1 VTLFNSFA
9 LNFVA
14 NALWQVALV
23 AAVAASGHWLMLR
36 SVSARYRHFVW
47 VMALILSI
55 ALPLWSAL
63 PLERETRWMTLF
75 STPGAVSNLGAPLE
89 ITPIQAQSQQPRSDS
104 IWRRLPFGGTFVG
117 LYLLFLLYRI
127 YKLQRA
133 WKLSLAIRQSA
144 FPVGISDTL
153 REVLEHCRKTIGVVD
168 VALGGSPSVAVPVTI
183 GLRRP
188 VIVLPESLLAE
199 TSTELLSAA
208 IGHEMAHI
216 KRRDFA
222 WNLIYELLFL
232 PISFHP
238 AAVLIKRRINETR
251 ELACDETVSELLLD
265 AQVYARSLV
274 SLANSSYSPN
284 HTTYILGVN
293 DADILEE
300 RVMKLLEK
308 KTFTNTRRAMALL
321 GITLFALTLSGAGAA
336 AFPINVTQDKNSQ
349 DKSPDVATA
358 KFFVGTWKGK
368 IRPDF
373 IIDHVL
379 IFKMEGARLTGTQ
392 RTPRVHVNPEG
403 EQRLLSDGYS
413 PLPALTVEG
422 KTLSWKIKNQEKPE
436 LEYVWKVT
444 LVSDDEILVEGV
456 GGLYR
461 PDQTLELAPLSFK
474 LKKEK

>member
-1 VTLFNSFA
+1 VTSFNSFA

-14 NALWQVALV
+14 NALWQVAFV
-23 AAVAASGHWLMLR
+23 SAVAACGHWLMLR
-36 SVSARYRHFVW
+36 SVSARHRHFVW
-47 VMALILSI
+47 ATALILSI
-55 ALPLWSAL
+55 VLPLWSAL
-63 PLERETRWMTLF
+63 PLERESRWMTLF
-75 STPGAVSNLGAPLE
+75 STSGAVSNLGAPIE
-89 ITPIQAQSQQPRSDS
+89 VTPIQAQPQQPHSDS

-127 YKLQRA
+127 HKLWRA

-144 FPVGISDTL
+144 LPVGISDTL
-153 REVLEHCRKTIGVVD
+153 REVLEHCRKTMGVGE
-168 VALGGSPSVAVPVTI
+168 VALVGSPSVAVPVTI

-222 WNLIYELLFL
+222 CNLIYELLFL

-238 AAVLIKRRINETR
+238 AAVLVKRRINETR

-265 AQVYARSLV
+265 AQGYARALV
-274 SLANSSYSPN
+274 SLANSSLSPN

-300 RVMKLLEK
+300 RVMRLIEK
-308 KTFTNTRRAMALL
+308 KPSAGTRRATAWL
-321 GITLFALTLSGAGAA
+321 GITLFALTLSGVGVA
-336 AFPINVTQDKNSQ
+336 AFPINITQDKNL
-349 DKSPDVATA
+349 DVATA
-358 KFFVGTWKGK
+358 KFFVGTWIGK
-368 IRPDF
+368 IRPDS
-373 IIDHVL
+373 IIDHVM
-379 IFKMEGARLTGTQ
+379 IFKIEGDKLTGTQ
-392 RTPRVHVNPEG
+392 RTPRIHINPEG
-403 EQRLLSDGYS
+403 EQRLLSDGYG
-413 PLPALTVEG
+413 PLPALTVKD
-422 KTLSWKIKNQEKPE
+422 KTLSWKIKNAEKPE
-436 LEYVWKVT
+436 LEYLWKAT

-456 GGLYR
+456 RGLYR
-461 PDQTLELAPLSFK
+461 PDQTIELAPVSFK